1 MVSSFFTS
9 TNDKLSA
16 GAASVT
22 NPIEAAKKEEEAK
35 KAKIV
40 AEQQDRAKSLFTK
53 LQEQRK
59 VFAEAKK
66 AYYQAKETNL
76 HNKHLNELYTTSSVE
91 KERRQERFDAST
103 QDKKDKEKIRDAELS
118 RLESYTDN
126 YCSAQKTAMCISI
139 FAQ

>member
-1 MVSSFFTS
+1 MFPL
-9 TNDKLSA
+9 LSA
-16 GAASVT
+16 GSASVT

-66 AYYQAKETNL
+66 EYYQAKETNL
-76 HNKHLNELYTTSSVE
+76 QNKHLNELYTTSSVE
-91 KERRQERFDAST
+91 KDRRQERFEAST
-103 QDKKDKEKIRDAELS
+103 QDKKDKEKIRDIELS

-126 YCSAQKTAMCISI
+126 YCSAQKMAICVSI